1 MCVYSCIIYISYHV
15 LLIIFPSKNTSNGN
29 NKLCNISNNIWQTYF
44 LQIIQSFYPKFEKNS
59 SNSLFDD
66 IKDYLPLLFFFNKY
80 KQINSL
86 FDDLKDYLSW
96 WLLFIT
102 KSQYQLKDYLL
113 WWLFFIIRPSYQLVV
128 SSS

>member
-15 LLIIFPSKNTSNGN
+15 LLIIFPSKTLLIVIINFVIFPTIFD
-29 NKLCNISNNIWQTYF
+29 KLYF

-86 FDDLKDYLSW
+86 FDDLKDYLS
-96 WLLFIT
+96 
-102 KSQYQLKDYLL
+102 
-113 WWLFFIIRPSYQLVV
+113 
-128 SSS
+128 